1 MPSTRDLKRR
11 ITTTKNTQQ
20 TTKAMK
26 MVSAAKL
33 RRAQDA
39 ITNQRPYAKRISELM
54 KLVSSLSES
63 PSKSPL
69 IAKTDGKPKNCT
81 LVLITSDRGLCGG
94 FNANI
99 IKTAQ
104 RWLNAN
110 ASKYE
115 KVTLSFCGKRGYD
128 FFKTK
133 KVNVGI
139 NYSEFGG
146 KITFAKAASLASALT
161 QSYLAGESDE
171 VFFIY
176 NEFKNA
182 ISQSVQT
189 ERFLPVL
196 APEAMDAAEKAAL
209 PPNFIVKPSTDE
221 MLDQLLR
228 KNFAIQ

>member
-1 MPSTRDLKRR
+1 MPSIKDLKKR
-11 ITTTKNTQQ
+11 ITSVKNTQQ

-54 KLVSSLSES
+54 RLVSSLSES

-69 IAKTDGKPKNCT
+69 IAKADGTPKTCT
-81 LVLITSDRGLCGG
+81 LVLVTSDRGLCGG

-104 RWLNAN
+104 RWLASN

-115 KVTLSFCGKRGYD
+115 KVTLAFAGKRGYD

-133 KVNVGI
+133 KVNVGTY
-139 NYSEFGG
+139 YSDCGG
-146 KITFAKAASLASALT
+146 KITF
-161 QSYLAGESDE
+161 
-171 VFFIY
+171 
-176 NEFKNA
+176 
-182 ISQSVQT
+182 
-189 ERFLPVL
+189 
-196 APEAMDAAEKAAL
+196 
-209 PPNFIVKPSTDE
+209 
-221 MLDQLLR
+221 
-228 KNFAIQ
+228 